1 MVMKLGEML
10 IKENLITRK
19 QLNQALEEQK
29 KTNDYLGTVLVR
41 HGWISE
47 STLTNM
53 LGKQL
58 GIASVDLTN
67 YEFKDDILRII
78 PEELANKYDII
89 PLDRMGHTLT
99 VAMVDPT
106 DVMVIEDIK
115 FNTGFNVEPVVSAEA
130 SIKKAISKNYGS
142 LRNEKEEFDAAVST
156 SFDDVDLTEF
166 EVVDE
171 EEEELDQQEI
181 MSQVEDE
188 PIVKLV
194 RKIIVKAVVQKASD
208 IHIEPYE
215 KSLRV
220 RYRIDGVL
228 QTVLEP
234 PKNLQFA
241 ISSRIKIIAKLDIAE
256 KRIPQDGRVKM
267 KVSRSKYVDLRV
279 SILPTVFGEKIVMR
293 ILDKDNLMLDM
304 ADLGFSNTELNKF
317 QKSIQAPYGI
327 ILVTGP
333 TGSGKTTTLYSA
345 LHQLNSEDVNIMTA
359 ENPVEFNLHGINQVD
374 VKPDIGLTFAAS
386 LRSFLRQDPD
396 IILVGEM
403 RDYETAEIGI
413 KAALTGHLVLSTLHT
428 NDAPSS
434 INRLVNMGVEP
445 FLIASSVVLI
455 MAQRLIRTLCS
466 NCKQEYNPTNA
477 ELKSLGINDKEKENS
492 TFYQPKGCDV
502 CNNTGYKGR
511 AGIFEVMYITDKIR
525 KIILDRGSQLDIKE
539 VAREEGMRTLRE
551 SAIEKFKNGE
561 TSYEEVL
568 EKTFED

>member
-1 MVMKLGEML
+1 MKLGELL
-10 IKENLITRK
+10 IKENLITRE

-47 STLTNM
+47 AALTNT

-67 YEFKDDILRII
+67 YEFKDDVLRII

-115 FNTGFNVEPVVSAEA
+115 FNTGYNVEPVVSAEA
-130 SIKKAISKNYGS
+130 SIKKAISKHYGS
-142 LRNEKEEFDAAVST
+142 LGNEKEDFDAAVST
-156 SFDDVDLTEF
+156 SFNDVDLTEF

-477 ELKSLGINDKEKENS
+477 ELKSLGIDDKEKENS

-525 KIILDRGSQLDIKE
+525 KIILDRGSQIDIKE

-551 SAIEKFKNGE
+551 SAIEKFKNGD

>member
-241 ISSRIKIIAKLDIAE
+241 ISSRIKIISKLDIAE

-525 KIILDRGSQLDIKE
+525 KIILDRGSQIDIKE

-551 SAIEKFKNGE
+551 SAIEKFKNGD

>member
-1 MVMKLGEML
+1 MKLGELL
-10 IKENLITRK
+10 IKENLITRE

-47 STLTNM
+47 AALTNT

-67 YEFKDDILRII
+67 YEFKDDVLRII

-115 FNTGFNVEPVVSAEA
+115 FNTGYNVEPVVSAEA
-130 SIKKAISKNYGS
+130 SIKKAISKHYGS
-142 LRNEKEEFDAAVST
+142 LGNEKEDFDAAVST
-156 SFDDVDLTEF
+156 SFNDVDLTEF

-525 KIILDRGSQLDIKE
+525 KIILDRGSQIDIKE

-551 SAIEKFKNGE
+551 SAIEKFKNGD

>member
-1 MVMKLGEML
+1 MKIGEL
-10 IKENLITRK
+10 LVKEGVITEK
-19 QLNQALEEQK
+19 QLQKALEQQK
-29 KTNDYLGTVLVR
+29 GSNEHLGTILVR
-41 HGWISE
+41 MGYVSE
-47 STLTNM
+47 SVLTNM

-58 GIASVDLTN
+58 GVASVDLTN
-67 YEFKDDILRII
+67 FEIDEDILREI
-78 PEELANKYDII
+78 PEEIARKYNVI
-89 PLDRMGHTLT
+89 PLHRMGHTIT

-106 DVMVIEDIK
+106 NVMAIDDIK
-115 FNTGFNVEPVVSAEA
+115 FHTGYNIEPVVSAEA
-130 SIKKAISKNYGS
+130 SIKKAINRYYGS
-142 LRNEKEEFDAAVST
+142 LEEEEEDIDEMSA
-156 SFDDVDLTEF
+156 SFADVDLTEF

-171 EEEELDQQEI
+171 EDEQEVDQQEL

-194 RKIIVKAVVQKASD
+194 RKIIVKAVVQNASD
-208 IHIEPYE
+208 VHIEPYE

-220 RYRIDGVL
+220 RYRIDGML

-234 PKNLQFA
+234 PKKLQYA
-241 ISSRIKIIAKLDIAE
+241 ISSRIKILAKLDIAE

-267 KVSRSKYVDLRV
+267 KVSRNKYVDLRV

-304 ADLGFSNTELNKF
+304 ADLGFAENELKKF
-317 QKSIQAPYGI
+317 RKAIQSPYGI

-345 LHQLNSEDVNIMTA
+345 LHQLNDESVNIMTA
-359 ENPVEFNLHGINQVD
+359 EDPVEFNLQGINQVN
-374 VKPDIGLTFAAS
+374 VKSEIGLTFAAS

-434 INRLVNMGVEP
+434 VNRLVNMGVEP

-455 MAQRLIRTLCS
+455 MAQRLIRTLCE
-466 NCKQEYNPTNA
+466 NCKEQYEPTDA
-477 ELKSLGINDKEKENS
+477 ELKAIGIDPAEKPEH
-492 TFYQPKGCDV
+492 TFYRTKGCDR

-511 AGIFEVMYITDKIR
+511 AGVFEVLYITDKIR
-525 KIILDRGSQLDIKE
+525 KIILNRGSSLDIKE

-551 SAIEKFKNGE
+551 SAVEKFKNGS
-561 TSYEEVL
+561 TSYEEVV

>member
-1 MVMKLGEML
+1 MKIGEIL
-10 IKENLITRK
+10 IEEGIITEK
-19 QLNQALEEQK
+19 QLKKALKEQK
-29 KTNDYLGTVLVR
+29 STNEHLGTILVR
-41 HGWISE
+41 MGYVSE
-47 STLTNM
+47 SVLTNM
-53 LGKQL
+53 LGKQMDV
-58 GIASVDLTN
+58 ASVDLTN
-67 YEFKDDILRII
+67 FEIDENILREI
-78 PEELANKYDII
+78 PEEIARKYNVI
-89 PLDRMGHTLT
+89 PLHRMGHTIT

-106 DVMVIEDIK
+106 NVMAIDDIK
-115 FNTGFNVEPVVSAEA
+115 FHTGYNIEPVVSAEA
-130 SIKKAISKNYGS
+130 SIKKAINKYYGS
-142 LRNEKEEFDAAVST
+142 LEEETNDIDEMSA
-156 SFDDVDLTEF
+156 SFTDVDLTEF

-171 EEEELDQQEI
+171 EEEENINQQEL
-181 MSQVEDE
+181 MNQVEDE

-194 RKIIVKAVVQKASD
+194 RKIIVKAVVQNASD
-208 IHIEPYE
+208 VHIEPYE

-220 RYRIDGVL
+220 RYRIDGML

-234 PKNLQFA
+234 PKKLQYA
-241 ISSRIKIIAKLDIAE
+241 ISSRIKILAKLDIAE

-267 KVSRSKYVDLRV
+267 KVSRNKYVDLRV

-304 ADLGFSNTELNKF
+304 ADLGFAENELRKF
-317 QKSIQAPYGI
+317 RKAIQAPYGI

-345 LHQLNSEDVNIMTA
+345 LHQLNDESVNIMTA
-359 ENPVEFNLHGINQVD
+359 EDPVEFNLQGINQVN
-374 VKPDIGLTFAAS
+374 VKSEIGLTFAAS

-434 INRLVNMGVEP
+434 VNRLVNMGVEP

-455 MAQRLIRTLCS
+455 MAQRLIRTLCG
-466 NCKQEYNPTNA
+466 NCKEQYNPTEA
-477 ELKSLGINDKEKENS
+477 ELKTIGIDPSES
-492 TFYQPKGCDV
+492 DQHTFFRPKGCEN

-511 AGIFEVMYITDKIR
+511 AGVFEVLYITDKIR
-525 KIILDRGSQLDIKE
+525 KIILNRGSSLDIKE

-551 SAIEKFKNGE
+551 SAVEKFKNGS
-561 TSYEEVL
+561 TSYEEVI

>member
-1 MVMKLGEML
+1 MKLGEML

-181 MSQVEDE
+181 TSQVEDE

-241 ISSRIKIIAKLDIAE
+241 ISSRIKIISKLDIAE

-466 NCKQEYNPTNA
+466 NCKQKYNPTNA

>member
-1 MVMKLGEML
+1 MKLGEML

-67 YEFKDDILRII
+67 YEFKDDVLRII

-115 FNTGFNVEPVVSAEA
+115 FNTGYNVEPVVSAEA
-130 SIKKAISKNYGS
+130 SIKKAISKHYGS
-142 LRNEKEEFDAAVST
+142 LGNEKEDFDAAVST
-156 SFDDVDLTEF
+156 SFNDVDLTEF

-525 KIILDRGSQLDIKE
+525 KIILDRGSQIDIKE

-551 SAIEKFKNGE
+551 SAIEKFKNGD

>member
-1 MVMKLGEML
+1 MKIGEL
-10 IKENLITRK
+10 LVKEGVITEK
-19 QLNQALEEQK
+19 QLEKALEEQK
-29 KTNDYLGTVLVR
+29 GTNEHLGTVLVR
-41 HGWISE
+41 MGYVSE
-47 STLTNM
+47 SVLTNM

-58 GIASVDLTN
+58 GVASVDLTN
-67 YEFKDDILRII
+67 FEIDEDILREI
-78 PEELANKYDII
+78 PEEIARKYNVI
-89 PLDRMGHTLT
+89 PLHRMGHTIT

-106 DVMVIEDIK
+106 NVMAIDDIK
-115 FNTGFNVEPVVSAEA
+115 FHTGYNIEPVVSAEA
-130 SIKKAISKNYGS
+130 SIKKAINKYYGS
-142 LRNEKEEFDAAVST
+142 LEEEEEDIDEMSA
-156 SFDDVDLTEF
+156 SFADVDLTEF

-171 EEEELDQQEI
+171 EDEQEVDQQEL
-181 MSQVEDE
+181 MDQVEDE

-194 RKIIVKAVVQKASD
+194 RKIIVKAVVQNASD
-208 IHIEPYE
+208 VHIEPYE

-220 RYRIDGVL
+220 RYRIDGML

-234 PKNLQFA
+234 PKKLQYA
-241 ISSRIKIIAKLDIAE
+241 IASRIKILAKLDIAE

-267 KVSRSKYVDLRV
+267 KVSRNKYVDLRV

-304 ADLGFSNTELNKF
+304 TDLGFAENELKKF
-317 QKSIQAPYGI
+317 RKAIQAPYGI

-345 LHQLNSEDVNIMTA
+345 LHQLNEESVNIMTA
-359 ENPVEFNLHGINQVD
+359 EDPVEFNLQGINQVN
-374 VKPDIGLTFAAS
+374 VKSEIGLTFAAA

-434 INRLVNMGVEP
+434 VNRLVNMGVEP

-455 MAQRLIRTLCS
+455 MAQRLIRTLCD
-466 NCKQEYNPTNA
+466 NCKEQYEPTDA
-477 ELKSLGINDKEKENS
+477 ELKTIGIDPAEKS
-492 TFYQPKGCDV
+492 DHTFYRPKGCDR

-511 AGIFEVMYITDKIR
+511 AGVFEVLYITDKIR
-525 KIILDRGSQLDIKE
+525 KIILNRGSSLDIKE

-551 SAIEKFKNGE
+551 SAVEKFKNGS
-561 TSYEEVL
+561 TSYEEVV

>member
-1 MVMKLGEML
+1 MKLGELL
-10 IKENLITRK
+10 IKENLITRE

-293 ILDKDNLMLDM
+293 ILDKDNLML
-304 ADLGFSNTELNKF
+304 
-317 QKSIQAPYGI
+317 Q
-327 ILVTGP
+327 
-333 TGSGKTTTLYSA
+333 
-345 LHQLNSEDVNIMTA
+345 
-359 ENPVEFNLHGINQVD
+359 
-374 VKPDIGLTFAAS
+374 
-386 LRSFLRQDPD
+386 
-396 IILVGEM
+396 
-403 RDYETAEIGI
+403 
-413 KAALTGHLVLSTLHT
+413 
-428 NDAPSS
+428 
-434 INRLVNMGVEP
+434 
-445 FLIASSVVLI
+445 
-455 MAQRLIRTLCS
+455 
-466 NCKQEYNPTNA
+466 
-477 ELKSLGINDKEKENS
+477 
-492 TFYQPKGCDV
+492 
-502 CNNTGYKGR
+502 
-511 AGIFEVMYITDKIR
+511 
-525 KIILDRGSQLDIKE
+525 
-539 VAREEGMRTLRE
+539 
-551 SAIEKFKNGE
+551 
-561 TSYEEVL
+561 
-568 EKTFED
+568 